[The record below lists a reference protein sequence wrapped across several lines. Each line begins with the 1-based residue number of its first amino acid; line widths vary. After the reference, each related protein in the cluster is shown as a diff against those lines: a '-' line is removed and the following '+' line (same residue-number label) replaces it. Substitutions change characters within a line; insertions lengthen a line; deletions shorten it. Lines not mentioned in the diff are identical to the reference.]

1 VLVPFVPILIGL
13 LALGLVVLLAL
24 ALKLRGSVRRF
35 GMVRGWLEDYLTD
48 RSGFLRARFAAL
60 GIAVTNL
67 RQDLHRNTLVETGPR
82 TIDSVVERE
91 DHRA

>member
-1 VLVPFVPILIGL
+1 VVPFVPILIGL
-13 LALGLVVLLAL
+13 LALGVVLLVVL
-24 ALKLRGSVRRF
+24 ALKLRGSLKRF
-35 GMVRGWLEDYLTD
+35 GMVRGWLQDYLTD
-48 RSGFLRARFAAL
+48 RSGFLRARSAAL

-67 RQDLHRNTLVETGPR
+67 RQDLHRNRLVETGPR